1 MMNVNL
7 RNDEITALLRTHE
20 PEPGDEGATE
30 GSAAL
35 NKGCDVSYVLFLE
48 PREEPDPTWT
58 ALEWVADAVIKRF
71 SPPPTISHCELVA
84 PPIPSS
90 SGGRVHFATY
100 LSRAGADWQNKD
112 EGKDEGISF
121 YLIDNGSRWR
131 ALPVFGPDA
140 AAQVR
145 AAAQNNLHSPYSIS
159 MYLTS
164 ARGANGSLEPHPN
177 HTQPLLTPQTRFA
190 HFCCVWSTRVYQ
202 ACVTLRA
209 L

>member
-177 HTQPLLTPQTRFA
+177 HIPNHHCSYPKPDSLTFAVFGRLAFTRHA
-190 HFCCVWSTRVYQ
+190 
-202 ACVTLRA
+202 
-209 L
+209 